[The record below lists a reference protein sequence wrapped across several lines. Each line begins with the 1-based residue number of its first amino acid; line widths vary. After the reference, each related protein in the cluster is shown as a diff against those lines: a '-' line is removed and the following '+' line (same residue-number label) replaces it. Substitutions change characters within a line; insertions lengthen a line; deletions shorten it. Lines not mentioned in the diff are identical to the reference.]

1 MLAVHGVYWIVK
13 MSKREIKSN
22 MSKQNDKVL
31 HILNLCMVYWIVK
44 MFKKEI
50 TGNMSQ
56 LNVYIGSYMFV
67 LNLNTLVNYIVPNYT
82 QYSVLSP
89 RNSLKTEVDS
99 LD

>member
-1 MLAVHGVYWIVK
+1 
-13 MSKREIKSN
+13 

-56 LNVYIGSYMFV
+56 LNVYIGIYMFV
-67 LNLNTLVNYIVPNYT
+67 LNLNTLVNYIVPNYK
-82 QYSVLSP
+82 VLSP